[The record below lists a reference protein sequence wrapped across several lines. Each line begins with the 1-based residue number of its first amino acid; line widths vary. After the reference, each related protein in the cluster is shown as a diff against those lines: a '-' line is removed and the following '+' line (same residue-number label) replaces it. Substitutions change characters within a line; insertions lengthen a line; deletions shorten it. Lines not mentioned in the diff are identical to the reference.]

1 MGLRL
6 TNIHCDLLIFSH
18 QNNLLPHTV
27 NMAILRGGL
36 LRIFLAPS
44 ILFLLSLRT
53 RHFSVNLN
61 YMKVLDFIFYQD
73 GCTNNN

>member
-1 MGLRL
+1 MGLHL
-6 TNIHCDLLIFSH
+6 TNFHFGSLVFSH

-27 NMAILRGGL
+27 NMAILSGGL
-36 LRIFLAPS
+36 LRIFLAPG
-44 ILFLLSLRT
+44 ILYLLSLRT
-53 RHFSVNLN
+53 RHFSVSLN